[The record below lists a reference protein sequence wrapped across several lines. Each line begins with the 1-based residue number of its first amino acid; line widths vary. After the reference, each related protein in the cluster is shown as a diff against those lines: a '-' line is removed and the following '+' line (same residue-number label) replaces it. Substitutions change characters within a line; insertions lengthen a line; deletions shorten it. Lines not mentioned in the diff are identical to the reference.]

1 MALVFDVKH
10 KFSQVNYSIR
20 NSVARNYNILTKNI
34 TKDCKKDN
42 QKQKLCQNQEMLQCS
57 K

>member
-20 NSVARNYNILTKNI
+20 NSMARNYNILTKNI
-34 TKDCKKDN
+34 AKDCKKDN